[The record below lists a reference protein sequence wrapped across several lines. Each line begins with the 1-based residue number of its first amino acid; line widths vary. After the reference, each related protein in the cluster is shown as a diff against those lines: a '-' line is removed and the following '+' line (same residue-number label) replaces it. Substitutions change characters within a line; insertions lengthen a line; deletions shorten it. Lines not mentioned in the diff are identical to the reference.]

1 MAALIRVNQKGCF
14 AASADG
20 DAATNVLHVGE
31 VASSDQITQLLDKQS
46 VLLKV
51 DGFADGRGF
60 SVARQL
66 RLQGFKGVIEV
77 IGDLLPDQL
86 PMAVAAGIDAILIR
100 AEHAERCEESQWQQ
114 KSAANQRFGYQRASA
129 VAYSAS
135 CCSFSRF
142 GRKSQI
148 RSEPI

>member
-14 AASADG
+14 AASAVG

-66 RLQGFKGVIEV
+66 RLQGFNGVIEV

-114 KSAANQRFGYQRASA
+114 KSAANQRFGYQRAVA
-129 VAYSAS
+129 V
-135 CCSFSRF
+135 
-142 GRKSQI
+142 G
-148 RSEPI
+148 

>member
-1 MAALIRVNQKGCF
+1 MAALIRINQKGCF
-14 AASADG
+14 AAGADG

-31 VASSDQITQLLDKQS
+31 VASSDQITQLLDQQS

-66 RLQGFKGVIEV
+66 RLQGFNGVIEV

-114 KSAANQRFGYQRASA
+114 KSAANQRFGYQRA
-129 VAYSAS
+129 VTV
-135 CCSFSRF
+135 
-142 GRKSQI
+142 G
-148 RSEPI
+148 